1 MLPLIASILNV
12 VAPPVLRLN
21 VWTILM
27 ACESYFAQVQAHA
40 PLLITPL
47 IVKLQNVVH
56 DNQTMQKK
64 GYALARAQAT

>member
-1 MLPLIASILNV
+1 
-12 VAPPVLRLN
+12 
-21 VWTILM
+21 M